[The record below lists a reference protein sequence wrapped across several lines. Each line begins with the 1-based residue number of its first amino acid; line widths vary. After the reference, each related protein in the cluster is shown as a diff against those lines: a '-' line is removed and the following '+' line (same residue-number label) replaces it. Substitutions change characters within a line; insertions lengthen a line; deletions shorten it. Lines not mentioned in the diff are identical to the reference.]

1 LLQLAIDAL
10 ESMMI
15 RRRIYEIIGT
25 LIIGDGFA
33 FLFAPRPHMLIW
45 VEALKIPVWQRL
57 VQWFADHASAA
68 RVTGVIEI
76 ALGSW
81 IVAQAYRDVG

>member
-1 LLQLAIDAL
+1 
-10 ESMMI
+10 MI
-15 RRRIYEIIGT
+15 RRRLYELAGT

-45 VEALKIPVWQRL
+45 VDALKPSLWRHSVR
-57 VQWFADHASAA
+57 WFADHDLAG
-68 RVTGVIEI
+68 RVIGIVEI

-81 IVAQAYRDVG
+81 IVAQAYRDVK